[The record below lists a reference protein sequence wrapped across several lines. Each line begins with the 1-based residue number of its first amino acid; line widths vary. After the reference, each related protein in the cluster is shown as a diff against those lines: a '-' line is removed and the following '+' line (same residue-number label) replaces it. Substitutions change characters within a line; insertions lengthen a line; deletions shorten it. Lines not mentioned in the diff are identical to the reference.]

1 MPIFKKLNFTIPQKA
16 KIAIIGENGTGKT
29 TLLNLILRL
38 REPTEGEILLENK
51 NINSFPIKEYRALF
65 GTVTQKI
72 HLFNDTIYNNLCLY
86 QEMNQCYIDEL
97 LRLSGLDDLVKNVSL
112 QYTVGTEGSMLS
124 GGQRQKI
131 ALARALSRNTP
142 FIIFDEATSNID
154 SLSTQKIINLLSKEL
169 KEKTVL
175 LVTHD
180 LATLKY
186 VDYILILKNGG
197 IDEIGTFEH
206 LKQHNEFFNKLL
218 LTPQ

>member
-1 MPIFKKLNFTIPQKA
+1 
-16 KIAIIGENGTGKT
+16 
-29 TLLNLILRL
+29 
-38 REPTEGEILLENK
+38 
-51 NINSFPIKEYRALF
+51 
-65 GTVTQKI
+65 
-72 HLFNDTIYNNLCLY
+72 
-86 QEMNQCYIDEL
+86 
-97 LRLSGLDDLVKNVSL
+97 
-112 QYTVGTEGSMLS
+112 MLS